1 MVSEKLC
8 ADASFLGLSCREEA
22 VLGVG
27 EAVER
32 REIGL
37 LIYVRHFYSIFLVYA
52 DRQAV
57 LLVAS
62 WRSA

>member
-8 ADASFLGLSCREEA
+8 ADASFLGLPCREEA
-22 VLGVG
+22 ILRVG
-27 EAVER
+27 EAAER

-37 LIYVRHFYSIFLVYA
+37 LFYVRHFYSIFLVYA
-52 DRQAV
+52 DKQGIV
-57 LLVAS
+57 LIAS

>member
-22 VLGVG
+22 VLGVC
-27 EAVER
+27 EAMEC

-37 LIYVRHFYSIFLVYA
+37 LIYVRHFYSLLLVYA

>member
-32 REIGL
+32 WEIGL
-37 LIYVRHFYSIFLVYA
+37 LVYVRHFYSILLVYA
-52 DRQAV
+52 DRRAV
-57 LLVAS
+57 LLIAS

>member
-1 MVSEKLC
+1 MVGEKLC
-8 ADASFLGLSCREEA
+8 ADAPLVGLSCREEA
-22 VLGVG
+22 ILGVG

-37 LIYVRHFYSIFLVYA
+37 LFYVRHFYSILLVYA
-52 DRQAV
+52 DKQVVV
-57 LLVAS
+57 LIAS